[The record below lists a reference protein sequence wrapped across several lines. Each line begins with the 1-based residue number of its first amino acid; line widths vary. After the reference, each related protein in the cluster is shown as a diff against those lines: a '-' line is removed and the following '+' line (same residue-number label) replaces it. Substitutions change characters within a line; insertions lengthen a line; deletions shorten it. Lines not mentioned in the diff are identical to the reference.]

1 MGRAPRDADPLPGA
15 SMSTAV
21 VLAVLGAGALHALWN
36 ALAKSLTDQLAGF
49 ALINL
54 GTATLCLVAW
64 PFIGLPRSA
73 AWAYIAG
80 SVCCHLGYEA
90 FLMGSYRRGD
100 FSQSYPVARGAAPVF
115 VTLGGL
121 VVAGEHLGL
130 RAGAGVGA
138 VVIGIV
144 SLAAYRSGSRVGHA
158 HLVWALATGAAIA
171 VYSVVDG
178 LGVRASHDTLRYAVT
193 LFAIQ
198 ATLWTVGAASTRRVA
213 WWPGRRFVVIGLS
226 AGVLS
231 VAGYAVV
238 LWAQQRAALGEVSA
252 LRETGVLWAALIGS
266 LVFKE
271 RPLRRVAFPA
281 AAVVLGVALLSGV

>member
-1 MGRAPRDADPLPGA
+1 MGRATLDFDDRSA
-15 SMSTAV
+15 SHVSVSV

-36 ALAKSLTDQLAGF
+36 ALAKSLPDQFAGF

-64 PFIGLPRSA
+64 PFVGLPRTA
-73 AWAYIAG
+73 AWAYLGG
-80 SVCCHLGYEA
+80 SVVCHLGYET

-100 FSQSYPVARGAAPVF
+100 FSQSYPVARGSAPVF

-121 VVAGEHLGL
+121 LVAGEHLGA
-130 RAGAGVGA
+130 RGVGGVAA
-138 VVIGIV
+138 VVLGIAG
-144 SLAAYRSGSRVGHA
+144 LAVYRGPVGVTRGHV
-158 HLVWALATGAAIA
+158 VWALATGAAIA

-193 LFAIQ
+193 LFSIQ
-198 ATLWTVGAASTRRVA
+198 ATLWVAGAVARRGVT
-213 WWPGRRFVVIGLS
+213 WWPAPKIVGLGVL

-238 LWAQQRAALGEVSA
+238 LWAQRRAPLGEVSA
-252 LRETGVLWAALIGS
+252 LRETGVLWAAVIGS
-266 LVFKE
+266 VAFHE
-271 RPLRRVAFPA
+271 RPLRRVVLPA
-281 AAVVLGVALLSGV
+281 VAVVAGVVLLSGG